1 MNPYQTIQEIKDRAR
16 IEGAETIVR
25 IPVCIASLD
34 SRRFGMLDT
43 LWCKNHASRSF
54 AALSYSRPFHALRAN
69 CSLPRVGPLAPHFGQ
84 TP

>member
-16 IEGAETIVR
+16 IEGAETIV
-25 IPVCIASLD
+25 AD
-34 SRRFGMLDT
+34 SCLHRLARFLAFGMLDT